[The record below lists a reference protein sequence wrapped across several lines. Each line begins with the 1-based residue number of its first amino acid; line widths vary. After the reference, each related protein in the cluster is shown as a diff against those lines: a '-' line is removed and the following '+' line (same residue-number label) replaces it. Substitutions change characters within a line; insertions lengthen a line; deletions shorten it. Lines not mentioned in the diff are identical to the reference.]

1 MRFIVPSIVALGL
14 ASACTPAATTPQ
26 LTVDKLTGAPWQV
39 ISINGVDAKTS
50 PTIEFGSDGRA
61 SGNASCNRFSAE
73 FKVDGA
79 KLTFGKAIS
88 TMMACIEPD
97 AQETEQRFLA
107 TLADVEPGEIASD
120 GSLVLHAKNDGCIM
134 ARRS

>member
-1 MRFIVPSIVALGL
+1 MRFAVPSILALGL
-14 ASACTPAATTPQ
+14 AIACTPAATAPQ

-39 ISINGVDAKTS
+39 VSINGVDAKPS
-50 PTIEFGSDGRA
+50 PTMEFGSDGRV
-61 SGNASCNRFSAE
+61 SGSASCNRFSAE

-88 TMMACIEPD
+88 TMMACVD
-97 AQETEQRFLA
+97 QDMQVEQRFLA
-107 TLADVEPGEIASD
+107 TLADVERGEIASD
-120 GSLVLHAKNDGCIM
+120 GSLVLHAKNDGRIL